1 MAKLNARVIDK
12 LQRVLK
18 KPPRYI
24 IQRIIHDL
32 RGQAERHVAPQRARQ
47 LSAKV
52 LAKRNG
58 YSSLAQWWD
67 ALATRPY
74 LAQTQMSLIDLER
87 TCPGDQ
93 TRILNAAEHAI
104 AHKVDLLGSGPIEL
118 GTEIDWQHDYK
129 TGIRWPRAYCRD
141 IEYNNPDRPS
151 DVKFPWELS
160 RMQWMIPLGQA
171 YLLTGEDRYAV
182 AARDLLSH
190 WISENPY
197 AHSVN
202 WSCTMEVA
210 LRIHSWTWFFNV
222 FKHSAAW
229 SETGFRERFLQ
240 SLYLHGDFTA
250 RNLEKSDING
260 NHYTADA
267 AGLVMAGLFFGSGTA
282 SQHWLKLGWD
292 ILCDEITRQVFPDG
306 VDFEASV
313 PYHRLVQELFLL
325 PALYRLRHGLE
336 VPEWY
341 RERLIAM
348 ARFTA
353 AYSRPDGSVPL
364 WGDADDARALPF
376 GGQPINDHRYL
387 LGLVGA
393 AFDVKDLLAGFSGPR
408 SEILWLMGADVASTL
423 PDREM
428 LDQDQ
433 SSIAFPD
440 GGFYVLRNRRD
451 HVFVDCGPLGLG
463 GRGGH
468 GHNDLLSFEAVLDG
482 VHLISDC
489 GAYLYT
495 ADYQERN
502 NFRSTAYH
510 NTPQVDGEEINRFV
524 RPDYLWF
531 LHNDATHE
539 VREVNFGSNTDR
551 LVLSHSGYQRL
562 KSPVTPVR
570 SFELN
575 HVEHALTVVDC
586 FLGHGEHALRI
597 PLHLAPGTT
606 VREREAGVLEL
617 ENDGRRFL
625 CLWSSTADWILSLA
639 PSRVSPTYGRVTPS
653 TSLVWSRA
661 RGSPVQLRVT
671 LVPEGTDGII
681 VATRADIA
689 RAQQNGVH
697 RQ

>member
-1 MAKLNARVIDK
+1 MGKDWVGKIKRGV
-12 LQRVLK
+12 K
-18 KPPRYI
+18 KPPHYI
-24 IQRIIHDL
+24 LQRIIHEV
-32 RGQAERHVAPQRARQ
+32 RGQAERHLAPRRARQ
-47 LSAKV
+47 LSAMV
-52 LAKRNG
+52 LAKRAG
-58 YSSLAQWWD
+58 CSSLLQWWD
-67 ALATRPY
+67 LLATRPY
-74 LAQTQMSLIDLER
+74 VAQTQMSPVDLER
-87 TCPGDQ
+87 TCPSDL
-93 TRILNAAEHAI
+93 TLILSSAELAI
-104 AHKVDLLGSGPIEL
+104 AHKVDLLGSGLVEL
-118 GTEIDWQHDYK
+118 GTEIDWQRDYK
-129 TGIRWPRAYCRD
+129 TGIRWSPAYCRD

-171 YLLTGEDRYAV
+171 FLLTREERYAV
-182 AARDLLSH
+182 AARELLSH

-197 AHSVN
+197 ACSVN

-210 LRIHSWTWFFNV
+210 LRIHAWTWFFHV
-222 FKHSAAW
+222 FKFSAAW
-229 SETGFRERFLQ
+229 HDTAFRERFLQ

-267 AGLVMAGLFFGSGTA
+267 AGLVFAGLFFGNGTE

-292 ILCDEITRQVFPDG
+292 ILCDEMPRQVFPDG

-336 VPEWY
+336 VPQGY

-348 ARFTA
+348 SRFSG

-387 LGLVGA
+387 LGVVGA
-393 AFDVKDLLAGFSGPR
+393 AFGVKDLIAEFSGSR

-423 PDREM
+423 PDRER
-428 LDQDQ
+428 LDQNQ
-433 SSIAFPD
+433 SSKAFPD
-440 GGFYVLRNRRD
+440 GGFYVLRNHKD

-495 ADYQERN
+495 SDYQERN

-510 NTPQVDGEEINRFV
+510 NTPQVDGQEINRFV

-531 LHNDATHE
+531 LHNDAIHE

-551 LVLSHSGYQRL
+551 LVLSHGGYRRL

-570 SFELN
+570 SYELN
-575 HVEHALTVVDC
+575 HSEHRLTVRDE
-586 FLGHGEHALRI
+586 FEGEGGHRLEI
-597 PLHLAPGTT
+597 PLHLAS
-606 VREREAGVLEL
+606 GVEVDHQ
-617 ENDGRRFL
+617 ESGQ
-625 CLWSSTADWILSLA
+625 
-639 PSRVSPTYGRVTPS
+639 
-653 TSLVWSRA
+653 LV
-661 RGSPVQLRVT
+661 LRVGQRSFSLTWDATSMWDLRIEPGRISPSYGLT
-671 LVPEGTDGII
+671 LPSLILIWQLTGPLSSFTITLKPMPVVT
-681 VATRADIA
+681 VADSSE
-689 RAQQNGVH
+689 
-697 RQ
+697 

>member
-1 MAKLNARVIDK
+1 MGRDLIGMIKRGM
-12 LQRVLK
+12 K

-24 IQRIIHDL
+24 IQRIIHEL
-32 RGQAERHVAPQRARQ
+32 RGQVERHVAPRRARQ

-52 LAKRNG
+52 LAKRAG
-58 YSSLAQWWD
+58 YSSLDQWWD

-74 LAQTQMSLIDLER
+74 LAQTEMPHVDLER
-87 TCPGDQ
+87 IYPCDQ

-104 AHKVDLLGSGPIEL
+104 AHKVDLLGSGPVEM
-118 GTEIDWQHDYK
+118 GAEIDWQRDYK
-129 TGIRWPRAYCRD
+129 TGHRWVHAYCRD

-160 RMQWMIPLGQA
+160 RMQWMMPLGQA
-171 YLLTGEDRYAV
+171 YLLTGDERYAL

-197 AHSVN
+197 AGSVN

-210 LRIHSWTWFFNV
+210 LRIHTWTWFFHV
-222 FKHSAAW
+222 FKHSTAW
-229 SETGFRERFLQ
+229 AETAFRERFLQ
-240 SLYLHGDFTA
+240 SLFLHGDFTT

-267 AGLVMAGLFFGSGTA
+267 AGLVIAGLFFGSGSA
-282 SQHWLKLGWD
+282 AQHWLKLGWD
-292 ILCDEITRQVFPDG
+292 ILCDEMPRQVFPDG

-313 PYHRLVQELFLL
+313 PYHRLVQELFLIS
-325 PALYRLRHGLE
+325 AIYRLRYGLD

-341 RERLIAM
+341 RDRLIAM

-376 GGQPINDHRYL
+376 GGQSINDHRYL
-387 LGLVGA
+387 LGLVGT
-393 AFDVKDLLAGFSGPR
+393 AFDVKDLRAGFSGPR
-408 SEILWLMGADVASTL
+408 SEILWLMGADAASTL
-423 PDREM
+423 PDREI
-428 LDQDQ
+428 LDHDQ

-531 LHNDATHE
+531 LHNDASHE
-539 VREVNFGSNTDR
+539 VREVSFGPNTDR
-551 LVLSHSGYQRL
+551 LVLSHGGYRRL

-575 HVEHALTVVDC
+575 HAEHRLTIRDE
-586 FLGHGEHALRI
+586 FKGEGEHQLEI
-597 PLHLAPGTT
+597 PLHLASGVEVNRQEPGHL
-606 VREREAGVLEL
+606 VLQVEK
-617 ENDGRRFL
+617 RSF
-625 CLWSSTADWILSLA
+625 SLA
-639 PSRVSPTYGRVTPS
+639 WDATSMWNLRIESGRISPSYGVSLPS
-653 TSLVWSRA
+653 TTLIWRHTGPLSTLAVSLQPMPA
-661 RGSPVQLRVT
+661 
-671 LVPEGTDGII
+671 
-681 VATRADIA
+681 VAASVLTE
-689 RAQQNGVH
+689 
-697 RQ
+697 

>member
-1 MAKLNARVIDK
+1 MARDLIDMVK
-12 LQRVLK
+12 RGMK

-24 IQRIIHDL
+24 VQRIIHEL
-32 RGQAERHVAPQRARQ
+32 RGHAERHVAPRRARE

-52 LAKRNG
+52 LAKRAG
-58 YSSLAQWWD
+58 YPSFDQWWD
-67 ALATRPY
+67 ALAARPY

-93 TRILNAAEHAI
+93 IRILNAGKRAI
-104 AHKVDLLGSGPIEL
+104 AHNVDLLGSGPIEL
-118 GTEIDWQHDYK
+118 GAVIDWHRDYK
-129 TGIRWPRAYCRD
+129 TGHRWPPAYCRD

-160 RMQWMIPLGQA
+160 RMQWMMPLGQA
-171 YLLTGEDRYAV
+171 YLLSGEERYAV
-182 AARDLLSH
+182 AARELLSH

-197 AHSVN
+197 AGSVN

-210 LRIHSWTWFFNV
+210 LRIHSWTWFFYV
-222 FKHSAAW
+222 FKNSAAW
-229 SETGFRERFLQ
+229 AEAGFRERFLQ

-250 RNLEKSDING
+250 RNLEKSDVNG

-267 AGLVMAGLFFGSGTA
+267 AGLVMAGLFFGSGKA

-292 ILCDEITRQVFPDG
+292 ILCDEMPRQVFPDG

-353 AYSRPDGSVPL
+353 AYSRPDGGIPL

-376 GGQPINDHRYL
+376 GEQSINDHRYL
-387 LGLVGA
+387 LGIVGVAFNVNDLVA
-393 AFDVKDLLAGFSGPR
+393 NFSGPR
-408 SEILWLMGADVASTL
+408 SEILWLMGADVASAL
-423 PDREM
+423 PDRER
-428 LDQDQ
+428 LDRDQ

-440 GGFYVLRNRRD
+440 GGFYVLRNQRD

-495 ADYQERN
+495 ADYNERN

-531 LHNDATHE
+531 LHNDAAYE
-539 VREVNFGSNTDR
+539 VREVNFGPNTDR
-551 LVLSHSGYQRL
+551 LLLSHGGYRRL

-570 SFELN
+570 SFELD
-575 HVEHALTVVDC
+575 HAEHRLTICDE
-586 FLGHGEHALRI
+586 FEGEGEHRLEI
-597 PLHLAPGTT
+597 PLHLATGIEIERQEPG
-606 VREREAGVLEL
+606 RLVLRSEQRSFMLTWEPMSMWEL
-617 ENDGRRFL
+617 RIEPGRI
-625 CLWSSTADWILSLA
+625 S
-639 PSRVSPTYGRVTPS
+639 PSYGIALPS
-653 TSLVWSRA
+653 TTLIWKRIGHLQMLA
-661 RGSPVQLRVT
+661 VT
-671 LVPEGTDGII
+671 LQPMQAVTASDPTE
-681 VATRADIA
+681 
-689 RAQQNGVH
+689 
-697 RQ
+697 

>member
-1 MAKLNARVIDK
+1 MAKLKSGVIDK

-24 IQRIIHDL
+24 IQRTIHEV
-32 RGQAERHVAPQRARQ
+32 RGQAERHMAPRRARQ
-47 LSAKV
+47 LSANL
-52 LAKRNG
+52 LAKRAGCN
-58 YSSLAQWWD
+58 SVAQWWD
-67 ALATRPY
+67 SLAARPY
-74 LAQTQMSLIDLER
+74 VAQTQMSLVDLER
-87 TCPGDQ
+87 TCSGDL
-93 TRILNAAEHAI
+93 TRILNAAERAI
-104 AHKVDLLGSGPIEL
+104 AHKVDLLGSGPVEL
-118 GTEIDWQHDYK
+118 GAEIDWQLDYK
-129 TGIRWPRAYCRD
+129 TGIRWPLTYCRD

-171 YLLTGEDRYAV
+171 YLLTREERYAV

-190 WISENPY
+190 WIGENSY
-197 AHSVN
+197 AGSVN

-210 LRIHSWTWFFNV
+210 LRIHTWSWFFHV
-222 FKHSAAW
+222 FKNSTAW
-229 SETGFRERFLQ
+229 AETAFRERFLQ
-240 SLYLHGDFTA
+240 ALYLHGDFTA

-267 AGLVMAGLFFGSGTA
+267 AGLVIAGLFFGSGNA
-282 SQHWLKLGWD
+282 SQHWLQLGWE
-292 ILCDEITRQVFPDG
+292 ILCDEMPRQVLPDG

-408 SEILWLMGADVASTL
+408 SEIFWLMGADVASAL
-423 PDREM
+423 LDREL

-433 SSIAFPD
+433 CSIAFPD

-468 GHNDLLSFEAVLDG
+468 GHNDLLSFEAVIDG

-510 NTPQVDGEEINRFV
+510 NTPQIDGEEINRFV

-531 LHNDATHE
+531 LHNDAAHE

-551 LVLSHSGYQRL
+551 LILSHGGYRRL

-570 SFELN
+570 RFELN
-575 HVEHALTVVDC
+575 HAEHSLTIRDT
-586 FLGHGEHALRI
+586 FEGEGEHRLEI
-597 PLHLAPGTT
+597 PLHLARGVVIDSQDPG
-606 VREREAGVLEL
+606 RLVLRV
-617 ENDGRRFL
+617 GQRRFAL
-625 CLWSSTADWILSLA
+625 TWEPKLGWELRIETG
-639 PSRVSPTYGRVTPS
+639 RVSPSYGLTYPSVNLIWQHIGPLANFNVTFQPM
-653 TSLVWSRA
+653 
-661 RGSPVQLRVT
+661 PV
-671 LVPEGTDGII
+671 VPISDSSE
-681 VATRADIA
+681 
-689 RAQQNGVH
+689 
-697 RQ
+697 

>member
-1 MAKLNARVIDK
+1 MLNARVLDRLK
-12 LQRVLK
+12 RVLK
-18 KPPRYI
+18 KPPRYVF
-24 IQRIIHDL
+24 QRITQEVW
-32 RGQAERHVAPQRARQ
+32 GQTERYVAPRRARR
-47 LSAKV
+47 LSAIR
-52 LAKRNG
+52 LAKRTG
-58 YSSLAQWWD
+58 YTSVAQWWD
-67 ALATRPY
+67 ALAARPF
-74 LAQTQMSLIDLER
+74 LAQTKMSHLDLER
-87 TCPGDQ
+87 VCAGGHA
-93 TRILNAAEHAI
+93 RILKSAERAI
-104 AHKVDLLGSGPIEL
+104 AHKVDLLGSGLIEL
-118 GTEIDWQHDYK
+118 GADIDWQRDYK
-129 TGIRWPRAYCRD
+129 TGIRWPQAYCRD

-160 RMQWMIPLGQA
+160 RMQWMMPLGQA
-171 YLLTGEDRYAV
+171 YLLTQEDHYAV

-190 WISENPY
+190 WISANPY
-197 AHSVN
+197 AGSVN

-210 LRIHSWTWFFNV
+210 LRIHTWTWFFHV
-222 FKHSAAW
+222 FKHSTAW
-229 SETGFRERFLQ
+229 TETVFREHFLQ

-250 RNLEKSDING
+250 RNLEKSDVNG

-267 AGLVMAGLFFGSGTA
+267 AGLVFAGLFFGCCNA
-282 SQHWLKLGWD
+282 AQHWLKLGWD
-292 ILCDEITRQVFPDG
+292 ILCDEMPLQVYPDG

-336 VPEWY
+336 VPQEY

-387 LGLVGA
+387 LGVVGA
-393 AFDVKDLLAGFSGPR
+393 AFNVKDLLAEFSGPR
-408 SEILWLMGADVASTL
+408 SEILWLMGAAAASSL
-423 PDREM
+423 PDRGM
-428 LDQDQ
+428 LDQNQ

-495 ADYQERN
+495 ANYQERN

-510 NTPQVDGEEINRFV
+510 NTPRVDGEEINRFV

-531 LHNDATHE
+531 LHNDAVHE
-539 VREVNFGSNTDR
+539 VREVNFGPNTDQ
-551 LVLSHSGYQRL
+551 LILSHGGYRRL

-570 SFELN
+570 RYELN
-575 HVEHALTVVDC
+575 HTKHRLTILDE
-586 FLGHGEHALRI
+586 FEGEGEHQLEI
-597 PLHLAPGTT
+597 TLHLAS
-606 VREREAGVLEL
+606 GVEVDHQ
-617 ENDGRRFL
+617 E
-625 CLWSSTADWILSLA
+625 S
-639 PSRVSPTYGRVTPS
+639 GRVVLRVGKRSFSLDWAS
-653 TSLVWSRA
+653 TSMWNLRIEPG
-661 RGSPVQLRVT
+661 RISPSYGLTLPSVT
-671 LVPEGTDGII
+671 LIWLHTGPLS
-681 VATRADIA
+681 DITVTL
-689 RAQQNGVH
+689 QPMPVVVVSDSSE
-697 RQ
+697 